1 MNKIKIAKQLIKLA
15 KNIISRSQMLKTC
28 KIDNNNN
35 NCTCYIEQSIFL
47 NHNNYNY
54 AGLKLDIQEFVD
66 DVNREFDD
74 INFGNCDI
82 EDVKLDIDENGLL
95 LLSYQKM
102 KKITEEEK
110 QIIRSNEWRI
120 GDELY

>member
-15 KNIISRSQMLKTC
+15 KDIISRSQMLKTC
-28 KIDNNNN
+28 KIDNDN

-47 NHNNYNY
+47 NYNNYNY
-54 AGLKLDIQEFVD
+54 AGLKLDIQEFVY

-82 EDVKLDIDENGLL
+82 DDVKLDIDENGLL
-95 LLSYQKM
+95 LLSYQKT
-102 KKITEEEK
+102 KQITEEEK

>member
-28 KIDNNNN
+28 KIDNNN

-74 INFGNCDI
+74 INFGNCEID
-82 EDVKLDIDENGLL
+82 DVKLDIDENGLL
-95 LLSYQKM
+95 LLSYQKT
-102 KKITEEEK
+102 KQITEEEK
-110 QIIRSNEWRI
+110 QIIRNYEWRI

>member
-28 KIDNNNN
+28 KIDNDN

-74 INFGNCDI
+74 INFGSCDI
-82 EDVKLDIDENGLL
+82 DDVKLDIDENGLL

-102 KKITEEEK
+102 KQITEEEK
-110 QIIRSNEWRI
+110 QIIRSHEWRI

>member
-28 KIDNNNN
+28 KIDDDN

-47 NHNNYNY
+47 NHSNYND
-54 AGLKLDIQEFVD
+54 AGLKLDVQEFVD

-74 INFGNCDI
+74 INFGKCDI
-82 EDVKLDIDENGLL
+82 DDVKLDIDENGLL

-102 KKITEEEK
+102 KQITEEEK
-110 QIIRSNEWRI
+110 QIIRSHEWRM

>member
-1 MNKIKIAKQLIKLA
+1 
-15 KNIISRSQMLKTC
+15 MLKTC
-28 KIDNNNN
+28 KIDNDN

-47 NHNNYNY
+47 NYNNYNY
-54 AGLKLDIQEFVD
+54 AGLKLDIQEFVY

-82 EDVKLDIDENGLL
+82 DDVKLDIDENGLL
-95 LLSYQKM
+95 LLSYQKT
-102 KKITEEEK
+102 KQITEEEK

>member
-15 KNIISRSQMLKTC
+15 KNIISRSQMIKTC
-28 KIDNNNN
+28 KIDNDN

-66 DVNREFDD
+66 DVNRELDD

-82 EDVKLDIDENGLL
+82 DDVKLDIDENGLL

-102 KKITEEEK
+102 KQITEEEK
-110 QIIRSNEWRI
+110 QIIRSHEWRI
-120 GDELY
+120 GNELY